1 MSRKMTEK
9 AEYELSTYQIFNK
22 DDTTEMQKSTEM
34 LMNELK
40 NTDEIED
47 FVTENMDEI
56 HEFSLSEYLK
66 SLLHKYGLEKSD
78 VFKRAE
84 MTDTN
89 YGYELFRSDTKKASR
104 DKLIRICIGF
114 PLSIEETQNV
124 LRYGKVRPLYPRDE
138 RDAYILFALN
148 KKYTLSQLNDI
159 LYEHQLEL
167 FE

>member
-1 MSRKMTEK
+1 
-9 AEYELSTYQIFNK
+9 
-22 DDTTEMQKSTEM
+22 MQKSTEM

-56 HEFSLSEYLK
+56 HDFSLSEYLK
-66 SLLHKYGLEKSD
+66 SLLQKYGLEKSD